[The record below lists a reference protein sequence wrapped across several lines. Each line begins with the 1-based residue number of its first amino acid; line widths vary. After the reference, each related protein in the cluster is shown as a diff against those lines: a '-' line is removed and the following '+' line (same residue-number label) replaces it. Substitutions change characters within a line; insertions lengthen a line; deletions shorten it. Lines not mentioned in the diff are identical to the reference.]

1 MQAAWIYIGTDEG
14 GSGEYYHPDIQRRGS
29 TATLNSFTVLSVP
42 DMAPI
47 WDPKKPTRY
56 KLVKFES
63 EMSTYQFD
71 CKAKTVQLTKRVFYS
86 DGGGLFPIIEHR
98 STDKL
103 LQEHN
108 SEFAKQF
115 RKTPI
120 SFKSKYVDSANTIL
134 EKLLVFFS
142 DFRITTKCRQRCIGT
157 KEKVIVNFSL
167 T

>member
-1 MQAAWIYIGTDEG
+1 MPSRLRALIAIGFVGSFLTGLPVQAAWIYIGTDEC

-120 SFKSKYVDSANTIL
+120 SFKSNKMLIL
-134 EKLLVFFS
+134 ADYACGKP
-142 DFRITTKCRQRCIGT
+142 
-157 KEKVIVNFSL
+157 
-167 T
+167 